1 MSICVCVHIC
11 VNNTRQ
17 EHEGAPGAG
26 QARCQL
32 LPAPGVGLARCKHRL
47 IRVHPRWGR
56 SGPDGE
62 LGTATSPGWWLEK
75 VREAAKAASELPE
88 PWGAV
93 PRGWVPLV
101 PGVLGLC
108 RLQPGSLRDE
118 TSPCFMAEMRGSGEQ
133 RDLVEAGSA
142 AVPRSSVSYHTLPV
156 FPKY

>member
-17 EHEGAPGAG
+17 EHERAPGAG

-47 IRVHPRWGR
+47 IRVHPGWGR

-75 VREAAKAASELPE
+75 VRGSPQETQGSRQKEPKQRQSSQSRGVQSPGDGYPWYPACLAS
-88 PWGAV
+88 
-93 PRGWVPLV
+93 
-101 PGVLGLC
+101 
-108 RLQPGSLRDE
+108 
-118 TSPCFMAEMRGSGEQ
+118 
-133 RDLVEAGSA
+133 AGCSQA
-142 AVPRSSVSYHTLPV
+142 P
-156 FPKY
+156 